1 MTNKPPKFD
10 PSIFM
15 TPEYWLDPYP
25 ALKILRDHYPLY
37 HDAEHGQWY
46 LTRYDDV
53 VNAFRD
59 NNVHYSNRLYADFM
73 GIVFGTTMMQFDGT
87 EHTQR
92 RNVVAPEFVGKK
104 LETLL
109 PIIEKNTQELIDKF
123 TLQNAE
129 SIAESIHQQGEVDLI
144 DAFSARLPVKVIIDM
159 LGLPQKDH
167 ATFNEWYPAMMDGL
181 TGNEEQRAIGIQ
193 ANQAFHRYIDRLI
206 DERSVTPGD
215 DLISRLCVAEVEGAR
230 MDTEDI
236 KAFASLLLVAGGE
249 TTDKVI
255 ASMWYHL
262 MKNPV
267 QLKEVQKDPN
277 LMDRV
282 FVETM
287 RLTAP
292 AGSQTREVIS
302 PVQLYGQ
309 TIPVGEV
316 VHLSIY
322 GGNHDDRV
330 FKDPDE
336 FNIFREDL
344 YFGRDLRTGYYE
356 GGQASHLGFGLGKHF
371 CVGYQLARSEAVIG
385 SKALLKVMKDPQL
398 KPGTQ
403 ARAHTASPFL
413 EVPKLEL
420 VYEPA

>member
-1 MTNKPPKFD
+1 MTSKPQNFD
-10 PSIFM
+10 PAVFM

-25 ALKILRDHYPLY
+25 ALKVLRDHYPLY
-37 HDAEHGQWY
+37 HDEKHGQWY
-46 LTRYDDV
+46 ITRYDDV

-123 TLQNAE
+123 TLENATE
-129 SIAESIHQQGEVDLI
+129 IAEKIHQAGEVDLI
-144 DAFSARLPVKVIIDM
+144 DAFSARLPIKVIIDM

-181 TGNEEQRAIGIQ
+181 SGDKEQRALGIE
-193 ANQAFHRYIDRLI
+193 ANQAFHAYIDRLV
-206 DERSVTPGD
+206 DERSVDPAD
-215 DLISRLCVAEVEGAR
+215 DLISRLCVAEVDGAR
-230 MDTEDI
+230 MDKEDI

-262 MKNPV
+262 MKNPD
-267 QLKEVQKDPN
+267 QLSEVQKDPN
-277 LMDRV
+277 LMERV

-302 PVQLYGQ
+302 PVELYGQ
-309 TIPVGEV
+309 TIPVGAE

-330 FKDPDE
+330 FKDPDV

-385 SKALLKVMKDPQL
+385 SKALLEVMKNPQL

-413 EVPKLEL
+413 GVPKLEL